1 MLESQIIY
9 RKVMKLYHL
18 KENNSSLEKLKI
30 ELWEQYFSAIK
41 KEENQF
47 NIQNSENSQEYFSKI
62 FDK

>member
-1 MLESQIIY
+1 
-9 RKVMKLYHL
+9 MKLYHL